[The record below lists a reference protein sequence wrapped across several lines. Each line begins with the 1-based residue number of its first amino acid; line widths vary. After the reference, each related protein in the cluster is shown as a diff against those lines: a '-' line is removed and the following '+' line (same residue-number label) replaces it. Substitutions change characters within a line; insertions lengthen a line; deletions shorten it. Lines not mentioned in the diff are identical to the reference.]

1 MTLERA
7 EGITPESLAE
17 VRDRPLTEAYRV
29 HDVGH
34 DMLVAR
40 LERAG
45 YTVVDHGDDARHADE
60 IFYGDGPD
68 VAVFDVPEDI
78 SYDEEP
84 PEEYLVGYIEI
95 KCKESA
101 EWFGRCNL
109 RHFREYVSF
118 ASDTQVPVFIWFAYL
133 DSDNGHL
140 YRDAFFPVEDTDQID
155 GDLTNVSEQNVVFE
169 AGDSFEV
176 NDTLR
181 AVSGEDVIGVERS
194 DAITDYIP
202 EVHGNEVV
210 ELDEKRFRSFS
221 HVQRQFGR
229 ESVGVSTASHT
240 NTLSVDERIE
250 EVVRATTPDSLPLR
264 ELLADQLVVNPAYP
278 DIVQIRTNKGRM
290 GPEITEDTPLSFAIA
305 PDGLV
310 YVSVEHV
317 HVTLGTLD

>member
-1 MTLERA
+1 MTLE
-7 EGITPESLAE
+7 ETSLSVEQVME
-17 VRDRPLTEAYRV
+17 VRDRPLTEAYAV
-29 HDVGH
+29 HDVGYEI
-34 DMLVAR
+34 LVTQ
-40 LERAG
+40 LKKAG

-60 IFYGDGPD
+60 VFRGDGPD
-68 VAVFDVPEDI
+68 LAVFDVPEDV

-118 ASDTQVPVFIWFAYL
+118 ASDTDVPVFIWFSYL
-133 DSDNGHL
+133 DSDDGHL
-140 YRDAFFPVEDTDQID
+140 YRDAFFPVEDTDQIE

-181 AVSGEDVIGVERS
+181 AVSGDDVVGVERS
-194 DAITDYIP
+194 DAVTDYIP

-221 HVQRQFGR
+221 HVQRQFGE
-229 ESVGVSTASHT
+229 ESVGVSTASRDS
-240 NTLSVDERIE
+240 TLSVDERIE

-264 ELLADQLVVNPAYP
+264 ELLADQLIVNPAYP

-290 GPEITEDTPLSFAIA
+290 GPEVDEGTRVGLTIS

-310 YVSVEHV
+310 YVSVENV

>member
-29 HDVGH
+29 HDVGY
-34 DMLVAR
+34 DILVAR
-40 LERAG
+40 LEDMG
-45 YTVVDHGDDARHADE
+45 YIVVDHGDDARHADE

-68 VAVFDVPEDI
+68 LAVFDVPDDV
-78 SYDEEP
+78 SYNEEP

-95 KCKESA
+95 KCKESP

-118 ASDTQVPVFIWFAYL
+118 AGEVSVPVFIWFAYL

-140 YRDAFFPVEDTDQID
+140 YRDAFFPVKGTDQID

-181 AVSGEDVIGVERS
+181 AVSGDNVIGIERS
-194 DAITDYIP
+194 SAVTDYIP
-202 EVHGNEVV
+202 DVHGNEVV

-221 HVQRQFGR
+221 HVQRQFGGG
-229 ESVGVSTASHT
+229 SVGVSTASHT
-240 NTLSVDERIE
+240 NILSVDERIT
-250 EVVRATTPDSLPLR
+250 EVVRATTPDILPLR

-290 GPEITEDTPLSFAIA
+290 GPEVDEDTPLSFAIA
-305 PDGLV
+305 PDGD
-310 YVSVEHV
+310 
-317 HVTLGTLD
+317 VTVWLDGKPVLLGTLD